1 MQRRPVTRPVIGIT
15 CDYNDART
23 EYSSPYGYAASVERV
38 GGLPLLL
45 PYRVELSLIPQMVD
59 LLDGIVFSGGEDI
72 DPAAFGQERHLM
84 AEAVD
89 PLREQFERSL
99 FAEVE
104 RRRLPT
110 LGICMGTQLIN
121 VHRGGS
127 LVQFIPDVL
136 KTAGDK
142 DESAPIEHRRLEKKE
157 SPRHEVKLEPE
168 SALAKRLGRKNIEVN
183 SSHKQSIDRL
193 GKGLRII
200 ATSPD
205 GIIEGVEDP
214 SMPLMLAVQW
224 HPERMSDEAPHRA
237 LFEILIERAAHYHNE
252 FRDGRHEGDRDDS
265 T

>member
-1 MQRRPVTRPVIGIT
+1 MVRRPVIGIT

-23 EYSSPYGYAASVERV
+23 EYASPYGYAASVQRV

-45 PYRVELSLIPQMVD
+45 PYRVDLALLPQMVD

-72 DPAAFGQERHLM
+72 DPSAFGQERHLM

-89 PLREQFERSL
+89 PLREQFERAL

-136 KTAGDK
+136 EKAGDQK
-142 DESAPIEHRRLEKKE
+142 EGLPIEHRRLEKKE
-157 SPRHEVKLEPE
+157 SPRHEVKLE
-168 SALAKRLGRKNIEVN
+168 AGTTLAERLGRKRIEVN

-193 GKGLRII
+193 GKGLRVI

-214 SMPLMLAVQW
+214 SMPLLLAVQW

-237 LFEILIERAAHYHNE
+237 LFEILVERAAE
-252 FRDGRHEGDRDDS
+252 ARDERYERARDVGSD
-265 T
+265 

>member
-1 MQRRPVTRPVIGIT
+1 MTRRPVIGIT

-23 EYSSPYGYAASVERV
+23 EYSSPYGYAASVQRV

-45 PYRVELSLIPQMVD
+45 PYRVEVSMVPQIVD
-59 LLDGIVFSGGEDI
+59 LLDGIVFSGGDDI
-72 DPAAFGQERHLM
+72 DPTAFGQERHLM

-89 PLREQFERSL
+89 PLREEFERAL
-99 FAEVE
+99 LAEVE
-104 RRRLPT
+104 RRRLPM

-127 LVQFIPDVL
+127 LLQFIPDVL
-136 KTAGDK
+136 KKAGEAEK
-142 DESAPIEHRRLEKKE
+142 GLPIEHRTLEKKE
-157 SPRHEVKLEPE
+157 SPRHEVTLKDGT
-168 SALAKRLGRKNIEVN
+168 SLAQRLGRKHIEVN

-193 GKGLRII
+193 GKGLRVI

-237 LFEILIERAAHYHNE
+237 LFEILVERAAECRNE
-252 FRDGRHEGDRDDS
+252 RDERARDGG
-265 T
+265 TT